1 MRGFMMTESDH
12 LFRICNGTGM
22 AMKWP
27 LSQLTGFII
36 RVVNPSQRL
45 LGVIDAG
52 VVVLAFIQVLSV
64 IHDADAVRRSARSES
79 ELVRRPT
86 PLTGA
91 GRRLVSHLRPP
102 SRAAAEYGSI
112 PEVAGAPAPGSALM
126 SSLGRWP
133 SLDRWLRR
141 GRLALSA

>member
-12 LFRICNGTGM
+12 LFQVCNGTGT
-22 AMKWP
+22 ALKWP
-27 LSQLTGFII
+27 SSQLTGFITRI
-36 RVVNPSQRL
+36 VNPSQRL
-45 LGVIDAG
+45 LCVIDAG
-52 VVVLAFIQVLSV
+52 VVVLVLVQVFSV
-64 IHDADAVRRSARSES
+64 IHDADAVRRSARSG
-79 ELVRRPT
+79 LVRWPT

-91 GRRLVSHLRPP
+91 GRRLVSRHRPL

-112 PEVAGAPAPGSALM
+112 PEVAGTPAPGSALM

-141 GRLALSA
+141 GRLAPRD